1 MSLPFEELLVFTLL
15 LLGVVGIYYALKLH
29 YVFAFGLVKKTSIS
43 EEKKQ
48 KIEKIKTYVFT
59 FLKVLLL
66 VGLVSM
72 FVFGTGVLMDGMS
85 LKALV
90 IDLWQKIPEGFWV
103 SLLWTLIRIA
113 VLIVVVRYIL
123 KKIYVFLDKQQEKT
137 IAKKRYNTE
146 NVELVYLRIH
156 NTIKYTFVLGV
167 IYRIVHFFPFLLEV
181 SYVFLVALILFFIV
195 ALGITLK
202 EIILMRASLRSKTR
216 K

>member
-1 MSLPFEELLVFTLL
+1 
-15 LLGVVGIYYALKLH
+15 
-29 YVFAFGLVKKTSIS
+29 
-43 EEKKQ
+43 
-48 KIEKIKTYVFT
+48 
-59 FLKVLLL
+59 
-66 VGLVSM
+66 M

-90 IDLWQKIPEGFWV
+90 IDLWQKIPEGFWS

-167 IYRIVHFFPFLLEV
+167 IYRIVHFFPFLVEV
-181 SYVFLVALILFFIV
+181 SYVFLVALILFFIS

-202 EIILMRASLRSKTR
+202 EVTLMRASLRSKTR